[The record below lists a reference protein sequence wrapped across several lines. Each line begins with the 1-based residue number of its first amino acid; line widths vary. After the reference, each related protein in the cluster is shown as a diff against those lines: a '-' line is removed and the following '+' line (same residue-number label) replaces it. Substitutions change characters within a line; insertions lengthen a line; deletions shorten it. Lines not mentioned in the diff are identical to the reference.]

1 MAIKLISITVKGITP
16 LLFNNPQ
23 TVDPMNKFSKAK
35 KKITSKR
42 AKTDEDIAQLRDLEM
57 ESKIYFENG
66 RVVVPTTWLTAAIHG
81 ISFKKAKIAKKD
93 SRSALFTVNA
103 NVPLS
108 FQGMGKVKTI
118 EDIVRNHEFRHTMN
132 LKQGQVKITK
142 VAPIFNNWEFT
153 AGLEY
158 DDEVYDDD
166 VIVDLI
172 KHAAKYGGFGDFR
185 PTFGRAVAEVEHV
198 TE

>member
-1 MAIKLISITVKGITP
+1 MAIKLIRTTVKGIQP

-42 AKTDEDIAQLRDLEM
+42 VKTDEDVAQLRDLEM

-66 RVVVPTTWLTAAIHG
+66 EVVIPTTWLTAAIHS

-93 SRSALFTVNA
+93 SRSALFTVSPT
-103 NVPLS
+103 VPLR
-108 FQGMGKVKTI
+108 FNGMRKVKTI
-118 EDIVRNHEFRHTMN
+118 EDVVRNHDFRHTMN

-142 VAPIFNNWEFT
+142 VAPIFHEWEFSID
-153 AGLEY
+153 LEY
-158 DDEVYDDD
+158 DDEVYDED
-166 VIVDLI
+166 VLSDLI
-172 KHAAKYGGFGDFR
+172 KHATKYGGFGDFR
-185 PTFGRAVAEVEHV
+185 PTFGRGTAEVEHV
-198 TE
+198 TY